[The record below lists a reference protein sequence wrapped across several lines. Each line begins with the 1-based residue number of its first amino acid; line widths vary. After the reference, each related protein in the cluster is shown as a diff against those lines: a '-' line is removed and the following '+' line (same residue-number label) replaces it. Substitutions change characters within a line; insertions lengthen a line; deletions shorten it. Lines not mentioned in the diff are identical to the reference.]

1 MGKEG
6 SSTAGGGVGAHTPQA
21 MAVLIR
27 IVSLHLPVVPAM
39 TRRRQL
45 MYTFYIARDTVI
57 TGPVVAELGSQDCSP
72 LEQAKR
78 DGSAS

>member
-45 MYTFYIARDTVI
+45 MYTFYIARETVI
-57 TGPVVAELGSQDCSP
+57 TGRCRIGKSGLFTVGTGE
-72 LEQAKR
+72 ER
-78 DGSAS
+78 W